1 MNNKIISIIA
11 AGGLSLMAGAAL
23 AQSAQANQQQ
33 PPPYTSSTPQSTQN
47 GTNPTTANGMNDNGM
62 NGNGNADMNGSAA
75 TGNGMNSGGNGQTP
89 PAFSS
94 LDTHGNGYLTQ
105 QDAAQNSWLGMHW
118 AQCDAD
124 HDGKVTRMEYEA
136 CSQH

>member
-1 MNNKIISIIA
+1 MNRKIIGIIT
-11 AGGLSLMAGAAL
+11 AGGLSLIAGAAL
-23 AQSAQANQQQ
+23 AQGTQANQQ

-47 GTNPTTANGMNDNGM
+47 GTNPTTD
-62 NGNGNADMNGSAA
+62 
-75 TGNGMNSGGNGQTP
+75 NGMNSGARNGQ
-89 PAFSS
+89 PAPSFST
-94 LDTHGNGYLTQ
+94 LDTQGSGYLTQ
-105 QDAAQNSWLGMHW
+105 QDASQNSWLGMHW